1 MYLLKKQIIYYGIER
16 REAGR
21 PKAPRPMFDMRFAT
35 KKECSALLAFLG
47 EENWRSANIQKG
59 SCPFVQVSWVDG
71 HIVTVRQ
78 VGGHLLL
85 RVGVILVLDQGEIM
99 ERLLEAAAMREV
111 EDHCFSSRVV
121 CGLTLAEVS
130 GYVSAG
136 SGRTT
141 LEGEYRK
148 MQAKLDRALGTSSNN
163 SL

>member
-1 MYLLKKQIIYYGIER
+1 M
-16 REAGR
+16 
-21 PKAPRPMFDMRFAT
+21 
-35 KKECSALLAFLG
+35 AFLG

-59 SCPFVQVSWVDG
+59 SCPFAQVSWVDG

-78 VGGHLLL
+78 AGGHLLL
-85 RVGVILVLDQGEIM
+85 RVGIALTLDESEAV
-99 ERLLEAAAMREV
+99 ERLLETASMQEA
-111 EDHCFSSRVV
+111 EDHCFSARKVY
-121 CGLTLAEVS
+121 GLTLVEVS

-141 LEGEYRK
+141 LEGECRK